1 MFKLFT
7 SLSIK
12 KKVKYLLLS
21 IISLIIVFSVIFI
34 IPGPAYAQES
44 GDILI
49 KNIDFDDYPKIDI
62 YINFEKD
69 SLLESTEL
77 EQEDFV
83 VLENGEDVSNLSV
96 KALGEIAEPIGVVL
110 AIDSSGSMKGDPITD
125 SIGAASTFVNEM
137 RGIDKT
143 AVLSFADTVTIH
155 SGFTSDH
162 NQLKNSISGIEA
174 KGDTSLFDGIY
185 SACDLFRGG
194 ENIKH
199 RYLIVLSD
207 GADTA
212 SSHTV
217 EEVIERAKQE
227 KVSIYSIAL
236 LSPEYDPESIKY
248 ISESTG
254 GELLTAV
261 DSEELGELYKKISK
275 RITNQYRISYTSL
288 WPNAESIEINVSIA
302 GKDITSS
309 EAKTSYDNPYY
320 TQPPQKVIFSS
331 INHLFLTIFNSR
343 WAKIML
349 FALVFIAVSLFLF
362 ALVLFIPIKR
372 KTLRDKAK
380 EYGLAGGEAGEVEY
394 EGEEEVKK
402 GFLAWLI
409 GIVSKVATRRGFIEM
424 FESRLDRA
432 GLKIRSGEFITL
444 HLFGVAALGMAS
456 YYFSGNP
463 FIVLLIVVIA
473 VILPFIFLSVKTA
486 QRLKKFHE
494 QLPDALQLISG
505 SLKAGYSFNQA
516 LSMVVDES
524 RPPLS
529 EEFRMMLSEM
539 RMGIMERKALENL
552 SDRIRS
558 EYFDWTVM
566 AINVQREV
574 GGNLSEVLGTIS
586 DTIRERDRVMNHI
599 KALTSEGKLSA
610 IILIALPI
618 VVGLMLAFINRE
630 YVSLLFTTRIG
641 ILMLAGAGVM
651 MIIGVVWILKI
662 IEIKY

>member
-1 MFKLFT
+1 MFKFFA
-7 SLSIK
+7 SLNTK
-12 KKVKYLLLS
+12 KKVKYLLS
-21 IISLIIVFSVIFI
+21 SVAAFIFIFSVIFI
-34 IPGPAYAQES
+34 IPAPAYAQEP

-49 KNIDFDDYPKIDI
+49 KNIDFEDYPKIDI

-69 SLLESTEL
+69 SLLESTSL

-83 VLENGEDVSNLSV
+83 VLENGESVTNLSV

-110 AIDSSGSMKGDPITD
+110 AIDSSGSMKGDPIND
-125 SIGAASTFVNEM
+125 AIGAASTFVNEM
-137 RGIDKT
+137 RDIDRT
-143 AVLSFADTVTIH
+143 AVLSFADTVIIH

-162 NQLKNSISGIEA
+162 NELKDSISGIQAE
-174 KGDTSLFDGIY
+174 GDTSLFDGIY
-185 SACDLFRGG
+185 SACGLFRGG

-199 RYLIVLSD
+199 RYIIVLSD

-236 LSPEYDPESIKY
+236 LSPEYDPESIKH

-275 RITNQYRISYTSL
+275 RITDQYRISYTSL
-288 WPNAESIEINVSIA
+288 WPNAESIEISVSIDRT
-302 GKDITSS
+302 DIPVSMT
-309 EAKTSYDNPYY
+309 ATSYKNPYY
-320 TQPPQKVIFSS
+320 AQSPQKVFFSN
-331 INHLFLTIFNSR
+331 INHLFLNIFNSR
-343 WAKIML
+343 WAKLVL
-349 FALVFIAVSLFLF
+349 FSLVFIAVSLFLF
-362 ALVLFIPIKR
+362 TLVLFIPTKR
-372 KTLRDKAK
+372 KTLKEKAQ
-380 EYGLAGGEAGEVEY
+380 EYGVAGGEAGEEEY
-394 EGEEEVKK
+394 GEKEVKK
-402 GFLAWLI
+402 GFLGLLI
-409 GIVSKVATRRGFIEM
+409 GIVSKAATRRGFVEM

-444 HLFGVAALGMAS
+444 HLAGVATLGLAS
-456 YYFSGNP
+456 YYFSGNR
-463 FIVLLIVVIA
+463 FIILLVVVIA
-473 VILPFIFLSVKTA
+473 VVGPFILLNIKAA
-486 QRLKKFHE
+486 QRIKKFHE

-524 RPPLS
+524 KPPLS
-529 EEFRMMLSEM
+529 EEFRRMLSEM
-539 RMGIMERKALENL
+539 RMGIAERKAMENL
-552 SDRIRS
+552 SDRVRS
-558 EYFDWTVM
+558 EYLEWTVM

-618 VVGLMLAFINRE
+618 IVGLLLMVLNRE
-630 YVSLLFTTRIG
+630 YMSLLFTTKIG
-641 ILMLAGAGVM
+641 ILMLVGAGIF
-651 MIIGVVWILKI
+651 MILGAVWITKI
-662 IEIKY
+662 IQIKY